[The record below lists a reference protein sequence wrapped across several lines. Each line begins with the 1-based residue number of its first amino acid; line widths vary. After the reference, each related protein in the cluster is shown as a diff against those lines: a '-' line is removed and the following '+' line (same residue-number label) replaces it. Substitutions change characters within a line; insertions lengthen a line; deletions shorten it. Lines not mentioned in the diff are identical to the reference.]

1 MALASQNENNV
12 QWTVTN
18 KGKNASGGN
27 SYELREVATG
37 KTKNID
43 SDETSSQV
51 SKQLIQDN
59 LAMLKRLA
67 DR

>member
-37 KTKNID
+37 KTEDVQTEGESDKVID
-43 SDETSSQV
+43 TLIHDYSD
-51 SKQLIQDN
+51 
-59 LAMLKRLA
+59 MLKRLA

>member
-37 KTKNID
+37 KTKGVD
-43 SDETSSQV
+43 SDKASSLI
-51 SKQLIQDN
+51 SKRLIQDN

>member
-37 KTKNID
+37 KTKKVD
-43 SDETSSQV
+43 SDEASSLI
-51 SKQLIQDN
+51 SKSLINDN

>member
-37 KTKNID
+37 KTKDVD
-43 SDETSSQV
+43 SDEASSLI
-51 SKQLIQDN
+51 SKKLIEDN